1 MVKNNQHVF
10 STPANAGD
18 ARDVGSVSVSGRFSG
33 GGNGTLLQHS
43 CLQSSLDRGAW
54 QATVHGVTVRHDGT
68 KAYIFR
74 APHLSDISKVF
85 YIHHLLEFRKER
97 VKETKITPYNCCS
110 EDLNSNSL
118 TPELCS

>member
-18 ARDVGSVSVSGRFSG
+18 ARDVGSVPVSGRFSG

-54 QATVHGVTVRHDGT
+54 QATVYGVTVRHDGT
-68 KAYIFR
+68 HAYIFR

-85 YIHHLLEFRKER
+85 YIHNLLEFSRITHEGSEEKKGLR
-97 VKETKITPYNCCS
+97 RLKSHLIIVAVKI
-110 EDLNSNSL
+110 
-118 TPELCS
+118 